1 MGLGFRTAS
10 SHLSDHRIVSMPGSN
25 LPPIGL
31 AFATCVLAALPSS
44 AADPF
49 TISPGSCRPGV
60 ETSFRI
66 AGEGIDEG
74 FRALC
79 MVTGSSLEFEQL
91 ATGHA
96 SFRLR
101 VPPDAP
107 PGPFGLWLANA
118 AGPLPPVSLL
128 VDELPAVIP
137 DGDHGSVESAQ
148 RLDIPVC
155 LSGISRASGGDYY
168 RLSLAAGQRLA
179 CEVWTQP
186 LGSGM
191 EPVVS
196 LRDREGRLLLRFD
209 NDGIGHGC
217 RFEFE
222 AAEQGDYFLELHDNQ
237 FRGGHRYHLRLGD
250 FPIVRHAFPLGVAAG
265 QPASIELIGDAGE
278 RIGAAEIIPGDLPQ
292 GSAAAMTIRHP
303 VRLSESLGDA
313 WVPLYVSPLPQI
325 RPDGESP
332 AKASASPA
340 ALSFPAVI
348 HGRLGDPGDVARH
361 DVRGQTGQ
369 AIRFRARTHSLG
381 SPVWLRMRLLD
392 AEGQPI
398 ASSDD
403 AEGEEPSLT
412 HEFADGAAYTL
423 EVTDRFGRGGVGG
436 AGFAYLIEAAP
447 PPPLTLELRA
457 DGKRELTLSAGGVC
471 AVDVDL
477 GYGDARRGDAGAGA
491 SDAGPGNGERRVTL
505 QLSGDHTG
513 VRLVPAEVPA
523 GAEQARVFIFADESW
538 GERSMVSL
546 GLRARFS
553 DAPSTETP
561 IGTHRW
567 ARKQHPEIRF
577 PPSWGEGRLLVAGTK
592 AADPPFDVRTDG
604 AAEFV
609 RGAERYRV
617 TIEHLRGDEA
627 WKGDLTVLGD
637 GLPDGWSVG
646 FTQDGDRYEAE
657 WARQPDAIVDPERLV
672 LRFVA
677 ERDGRFFARTLVIE
691 PDWSD
696 PVTALEVHPASVTL
710 SGPRARSQLV
720 VAAAGERDPLRDRT
734 GDASIRS
741 ADPAI
746 AKVEGSVVFPVG
758 DGETEIVVELAGHRR
773 TIPVTVRD
781 LDAETPVAFESEVLV
796 ALSKQGCNSGACHGS
811 PSGKGMFRLSLRGFD
826 PELDALTL
834 IREDFGRRV
843 NPLEAGRS
851 LLLLK
856 PLMKVAHG
864 GGKRI
869 APTDDAYK
877 ILRDWIAGGARP
889 DPPGTPRCES
899 LRVYPSTKR
908 ISTVDAGPQQIAVI
922 AQFEDG
928 TRRDVTHLAVYESS
942 DERVATV
949 DGSGSV
955 RPLTRGET
963 VVLVRFLEHI
973 VPVPFLFKRPS
984 GDFVWR
990 APEPRNEIDRLVQE
1004 KLRQIEFLP
1013 ADVCED
1019 EVFVRRLFLD
1029 LTGVPPTADE
1039 VRAFLGDPR
1048 PDKRQSLA
1056 DELLER
1062 EAFAKFWALKW
1073 GDWLKMTAGRL
1084 GPSGVYK
1091 YHRWVEQAFRDN
1103 LPYDRFAKRLL
1114 TASGSTQ
1121 TNPAANFYRAADD
1134 LNESV
1139 ETVSQVFLG
1148 ARIQCATCH
1157 NHPFE
1162 RWTQDNYYGLAAFFR
1177 RIDRQPSPVPGEV
1190 LIAPAD
1196 SGEVTQPR
1204 TGEIAQPWLPEAGTV
1219 EIDPAADRRAV
1230 FADWLIDPS
1239 NPLFAQVETNRIWA
1253 QFFARGLVDP
1263 IDDFRA
1269 SNPPTNEAVLRFLA
1283 DEFVASG
1290 FDRKHLI
1297 RLIVNSGTYQA
1308 SHRSDEGNRDDS
1320 HYFSHQRPR
1329 RLSAESLFDAIH
1341 QTLGIVADL
1350 RPLPPGTPATHL
1362 PAPDLAGVE
1371 FLKAFGQPARST
1383 VCACERPTESNLA
1396 MAIELL
1402 NGELVHRLLRD
1413 PQNRFRRSLAAGE
1426 DLADVIDQVYLAA
1439 LARLPSDDER
1449 RTAIDHCESQPD
1461 PARGLEDVCWALF
1474 NTDEF
1479 LFQH

>member
-1 MGLGFRTAS
+1 MGLGFPTAS
-10 SHLSDHRIVSMPGSN
+10 SQLSDHRIVLMPGSN
-25 LPPIGL
+25 LTAIG
-31 AFATCVLAALPSS
+31 FVIATCVLTALPSP

-49 TISPGSCRPGV
+49 TIWPGACRPGA
-60 ETSFRI
+60 ETTFRI
-66 AGEGIDEG
+66 SGKGIDEG
-74 FRALC
+74 FRALST
-79 MVTGSSLEFEQL
+79 VAGSGLTFDEIAE
-91 ATGHA
+91 GHA

-101 VPPDAP
+101 IPPDAA

-118 AGPLPPVSLL
+118 EGPLPPISLL
-128 VDELPAVIP
+128 VDDLPAVIP
-137 DGDHGSVESAQ
+137 GGDHRSAESAQ
-148 RLDIPVC
+148 PLDIPCC
-155 LSGISRASGGDYY
+155 LSGISPASGGDHY
-168 RLSLAAGQRLA
+168 RFSLAAGQRLA
-179 CEVWTQP
+179 CEVLTQP

-196 LRDREGRLLLRFD
+196 LRDAGGRLLLRFD
-209 NDGIGHGC
+209 HDGIGHGC

-222 AAEQGDYFLELHDNQ
+222 APEQGDYFLELHDNQ

-250 FPIVRHAFPLGVAAG
+250 FPMVRHAFPMGVAAD
-265 QPASIELIGDAGE
+265 QPASIDLIGDHGA
-278 RIGAAEIIPGDLPQ
+278 RLGAADIVPGDP
-292 GSAAAMTIRHP
+292 SPDPPAAVTVWHP
-303 VRLSESLGDA
+303 VSLPERPDDA

-325 RPDGESP
+325 QSDGESAARP
-332 AKASASPA
+332 LASSAVISV
-340 ALSFPAVI
+340 PAVVHGQLVEPGQAVRYEV
-348 HGRLGDPGDVARH
+348 HGRA
-361 DVRGQTGQ
+361 GQVV
-369 AIRFRARTHSLG
+369 RFRSRTHSLG
-381 SPVWLRMRLLD
+381 SPAWLRMRLLD
-392 AEGQPI
+392 AEGQPVV
-398 ASSDD
+398 SSDD
-403 AEGEEPSLT
+403 SDAEEPSFT
-412 HEFADGAAYTL
+412 HEFADDAAYTL
-423 EVTDRFGRGGVGG
+423 EVTDRFGRGG

-447 PPPLTLELRA
+447 PPPLTPELPA
-457 DGKRELTLSAGGVC
+457 DAKRELTLPAGGVC

-477 GYGDARRGDAGAGA
+477 AGGDTRPGDTEG
-491 SDAGPGNGERRVTL
+491 RVEW
-505 QLSGDHTG
+505 QLSGDHAG
-513 VRLVPAEVPA
+513 VRLAQMESPP
-523 GAEQARVFIFADESW
+523 GAKQARVFLFADQSW
-538 GERSMVSL
+538 DERSMVSL
-546 GLRARFS
+546 GLRARFA
-553 DAPSTETP
+553 DAPSSVIP
-561 IGTHRW
+561 MGTHRW
-567 ARKQHPEIRF
+567 ARKQRPEIRF
-577 PPSWGEGRLLVAGTK
+577 PPSWGEGRLLVVGT
-592 AADPPFDVRTDG
+592 AAEEPPFDVRLTGGDD
-604 AAEFV
+604 FV
-609 RGAERYRV
+609 RGAERYPV
-617 TIEHLRGDEA
+617 TIELLRGDDEKKSDDDG
-627 WKGDLTVLGD
+627 KGDLIVLGD
-637 GLPDGWSVG
+637 GLPEGWSVEL
-646 FTQDGDRYEAE
+646 TQDGDTYTAE
-657 WARQPDAIVDPERLV
+657 WVRQPDAIVDPQQLT

-677 ERDGRFFARTLVIE
+677 ERDSRFFARTLVVE
-691 PDWSD
+691 PDWVD
-696 PVTALEVHPASVTL
+696 PVTALEVHPASVIL
-710 SGPRARSQLV
+710 VGPRARSQLV
-720 VAAAGERDPLRDRT
+720 VAGGEPDSLRDRT
-734 GDASIRS
+734 RDARIRS

-758 DGETEIVVELAGHRR
+758 EGETELVVELAGQRQ

-781 LDAETPVAFESEVLV
+781 FDGETPVAFESEVLV

-834 IREDFGRRV
+834 IREDFGRRA
-843 NPLEAGRS
+843 NPLEPERS

-869 APTDDAYK
+869 SPTDEAYK
-877 ILRDWIAGGARP
+877 ILRDWIADGARP

-908 ISTVDAGPQQIAVI
+908 ISTIDAGPQQIAVI

-949 DGSGSV
+949 DGNGSV
-955 RPLTRGET
+955 RPHARGET

-984 GDFVWR
+984 SDFVWR
-990 APEPRNEIDRLVQE
+990 APEPRNEIDRLVQD
-1004 KLRQIEFLP
+1004 KLRQIEYRP
-1013 ADVCED
+1013 ADICED

-1029 LTGVPPTADE
+1029 LTGMPPTVDE
-1039 VRAFLGDPR
+1039 VRAFLRDPR

-1062 EAFAKFWALKW
+1062 ESFAKFWALKW

-1084 GPSGVYK
+1084 GTSGVYK
-1091 YHRWVEQAFRDN
+1091 YHRWVEQALRDN
-1103 LPYDRFAKRLL
+1103 LPYDEFAMRLL

-1121 TNPAANFYRAADD
+1121 TNPAANFYRAAED

-1177 RIDRQPSPVPGEV
+1177 RVDRRPSPVPGEL

-1204 TGEIAQPWLPEAGTV
+1204 TGEIAQPWLPSAGTI

-1239 NPLFAQVETNRIWA
+1239 NPLFAQVEANRIWA

-1290 FDRKHLI
+1290 YDRKHLI

-1308 SHRSDEGNRDDS
+1308 SHRSDDGNREDS
-1320 HYFSHQRPR
+1320 QYFSHQRPR
-1329 RLSAESLFDAIH
+1329 RLSAEQLFDTIH
-1341 QTLGIVADL
+1341 QTLGVVADL

-1383 VCACERPTESNLA
+1383 VCACERPTDSNLA

-1402 NGELVHRLLRD
+1402 NGELVHGLLRD

-1426 DLADVIDQVYLAA
+1426 KLADVIDQVYLAA
-1439 LARLPSDDER
+1439 VARLPSEDER
-1449 RTAIDHCESQPD
+1449 RTAIDHCESQSD